1 MKSEDEQMIQQIIV
15 TDVLDR
21 LVADSRIGIG

>member
-1 MKSEDEQMIQQIIV
+1 MKSEDDQMIRQITM